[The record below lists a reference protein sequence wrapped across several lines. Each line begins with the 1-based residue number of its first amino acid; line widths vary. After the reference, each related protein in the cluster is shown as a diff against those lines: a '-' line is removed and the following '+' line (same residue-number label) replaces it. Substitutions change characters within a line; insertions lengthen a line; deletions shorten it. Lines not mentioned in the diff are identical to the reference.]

1 MKNKN
6 FLDLFAHD
14 KPIMAMLHLKGETA
28 DERFERAVREL
39 DLLLAGGADA
49 VIVEDYFGTAD
60 DVERVLRYIVAQRPD
75 IVYGVNILHDYRRA
89 FSLAA
94 QYGVKFIQI
103 DSMAGHLKPE
113 DDGAYGE
120 EINDLRR
127 QSDAFL
133 IGGVRFKYQPYLSD
147 RSLEEDMDIALG
159 RCDAIVV
166 TGTGTGIATDI
177 EKIRAFRQLIGDR
190 APLVIGAGLTPE
202 SCGEQ
207 FAHADAAIVGSY
219 FKDTYKDTGDVDP
232 AHVKTFMD
240 AVRAV
245 RSR

>member
-60 DVERVLRYIVAQRPD
+60 DVERVLRYIAAQRPD

-133 IGGVRFKYQPYLSD
+133 IGGVRFKYQPYLSG

-177 EKIRAFRQLIGDR
+177 EKIREFRQL
-190 APLVIGAGLTPE
+190 IGAGLTPE
-202 SCGEQ
+202 SCGGQ